1 LAKSEVSGASTQI
14 KPTIEITQII
24 KNEIN
29 HLFLIF
35 IRIPFLIWGKIKLI
49 IKKFTLT
56 PMKINAYVDKM

>member
-1 LAKSEVSGASTQI
+1 LAKSELIGASTQN
-14 KPTIEITQII
+14 KPAIETTQII

-35 IRIPFLIWGKIKLI
+35 ILIPFLIWGKIKLI

-56 PMKINAYVDKM
+56 PIKI